1 MFCVPNF
8 VGRVARDISMC
19 DGSQIHLS
27 RCFLRTA
34 SLKSCVRLNLILS
47 NLFLFAIRGASMIY
61 ILRRAAGTLCVALL
75 AGSTVPPALGADL
88 GPKDVGPAPDIGPW
102 TFVFTTYGWI
112 PWISGDMTIKGRSFD
127 VEADPSAILGHLDWS
142 TIPAWMSYAE
152 ARNGPI
158 GLFNDIVYANVS
170 NSRDFQK
177 ELPGKLP
184 SLAGGVSTD
193 YELVIVEF
201 GGAYELWSGMNS
213 AVGAPAAFDLVA
225 GGRYW
230 HQSVT
235 AAASL
240 DRFDAV
246 RSGSVDWVD
255 PFVGGRFRQQLGQ
268 NDSFV
273 LSADAGGFGAGS
285 NASWQVRATYNW
297 QLPVMCNL
305 LLDGYVGYRALS
317 VDYSQ
322 GSGNTLFKQDLLIQ
336 GPVIGTTLHF

>member
-1 MFCVPNF
+1 MF
-8 VGRVARDISMC
+8 
-19 DGSQIHLS
+19 H
-27 RCFLRTA
+27 
-34 SLKSCVRLNLILS
+34 
-47 NLFLFAIRGASMIY
+47 
-61 ILRRAAGTLCVALL
+61 ILRHSAGALCVALIASL
-75 AGSTVPPALGADL
+75 TIPPAFAADL
-88 GPKDVGPAPDIGPW
+88 GGKNVESMPDIGPW
-102 TFVFTTYGWI
+102 SFAFTTYGWI
-112 PWISGDMTIKGRSFD
+112 PWISGDMTIRGRSFD
-127 VEADPSAILGHLDWS
+127 VQADPSAILGHLDWD

-184 SLAGGVSTD
+184 PLAGGVSTD

-201 GGAYELWSGMNS
+201 GGAYELWSGTNS
-213 AVGAPAAFDLVA
+213 AIGAPAAFDLVA

-230 HQSVT
+230 HQGVT
-235 AAASL
+235 AAAAL
-240 DRFDAV
+240 DRFDTV
-246 RSGSVDWVD
+246 RSGSIDWVD
-255 PFVGGRFRQQLGQ
+255 PFVGGRLRQQLGQ

-273 LSADAGGFGAGS
+273 VSADAGGFGAGS

-305 LLDGYVGYRALS
+305 LLDGYIGYRALS

-322 GSGNTLFKQDLLIQ
+322 GSGDTLFKQDVLIQ
-336 GPVIGTTLHF
+336 GPVMGTTLHF